1 MTYTEYKET
10 LCKAFSEN
18 LPEIKLSED
27 AIDRFYRFSSILI
40 ETNKTFNLTAIT
52 DEKDV
57 ILKHFVDCA
66 TISKHI
72 PANSRIIDVGCGAG
86 FPSIPIAILRSD
98 LSIASLDS
106 TGKKTSF
113 IGSCAKELGLGN
125 INAVCARAEDFA
137 EGNREQFDVCTSRAV
152 ARMNV
157 LAEICIPLV
166 SNGGKFIAMKS
177 SKGGEEYAEAKQ
189 GICKLG
195 CSLESSEKIALQ
207 LDESKIEREIYVF
220 KKEHITPKQYPRK
233 YAQILKKPL

>member
-10 LCKAFSEN
+10 LCRAFSAN
-18 LPEIKLSED
+18 LPEIELNED
-27 AIDRFYRFSSILI
+27 IIDRFYRFSSILI

-66 TISKHI
+66 TISKNI
-72 PANSRIIDVGCGAG
+72 PVNSRIIDVGCGAG

-98 LSIASLDS
+98 LSITSLDS
-106 TGKKTSF
+106 TGKKISF
-113 IGSCAKELGLGN
+113 IESCTKELGLDN
-125 INAVCARAEDFA
+125 ITAVCARAEDFA
-137 EGNREQFDVCTSRAV
+137 ESNREKFDVCTSRAV

-166 SNGGKFIAMKS
+166 SSGGKFIAMKS
-177 SKGGEEYAEAKQ
+177 NKGEEEYTEAKR
-189 GICKLG
+189 GIEKLG
-195 CSLESSEKIALQ
+195 CTLESNKKITLSLE
-207 LDESKIEREIYVF
+207 ESTVEREIYVF
-220 KKEHITPKQYPRK
+220 KKEHHTPTQYPRK